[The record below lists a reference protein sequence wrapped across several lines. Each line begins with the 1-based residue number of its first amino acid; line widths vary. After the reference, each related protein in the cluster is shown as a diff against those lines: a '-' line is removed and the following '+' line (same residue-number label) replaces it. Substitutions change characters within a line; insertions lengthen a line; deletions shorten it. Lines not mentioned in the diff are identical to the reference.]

1 MALQPVNDNTAPA
14 AGIRGTEA
22 QDRVIAQPRRRWP
35 IWAALAIALVAL
47 VVVLTNMA
55 STWARADVTVARERL
70 RVAEVTQGR
79 FVRDVAIQGE
89 IVAAVKPT
97 LFAPSAG
104 KVSLRVAPG
113 DVVAAGDVIA
123 DIDSPTLTNSL
134 DQARALL
141 QSQQIALEREV
152 ITGRQTDLQNQQA
165 VDLAEVAIKAAER
178 ELRRAEQSWEYQV
191 ISRQD
196 YEKAVDDLAR
206 ARLEYTHKQ
215 ADAQLFRERQD
226 FEERAQALEMQ
237 QQELRVAELER
248 QVGAL
253 SVRSPVAGVVG
264 SLLVEDRSAVAA
276 DLPLVSV
283 VDLTRLE
290 LEVPLVQGYADDIA
304 VGMPATINYQGT
316 TFTARVSSISPEVT
330 NNTVATRIAF
340 VGAQPDGL
348 RQNQRLTGRIEIE
361 TVEDALMIPR
371 GPYFNSDG
379 GRAVY
384 RVDGDFATRTP
395 VTVGA
400 TSTSVIQVLSGVNVG
415 DRIVVSNT
423 QAFEGAP
430 EVLIT
435 D

>member
-1 MALQPVNDNTAPA
+1 MALQPVNDNTPTA

-22 QDRVIAQPRRRWP
+22 QDRVVAQPRRHWAV
-35 IWAALAIALVAL
+35 WAALAVGL
-47 VVVLTNMA
+47 VVAAVVLSNMA

-70 RVAEVTQGR
+70 RIAEVTQGR

-104 KVSLRVAPG
+104 KVALRVAPG
-113 DVVAAGDVIA
+113 DVVSTGDVIA
-123 DIDSPTLTNSL
+123 EIDSPTLKNSL

-206 ARLEYTHKQ
+206 AQLEYTHKQ

-248 QVGAL
+248 QVSAL

-316 TFTARVSSISPEVT
+316 TFAARVSSISPEVT

-340 VGAQPDGL
+340 VDGQPEGL

-361 TVEDALMIPR
+361 TVENAFMIPR

-384 RVDGDFATRTP
+384 LIDGDFAIRTP

-400 TSTSVIQVLSGVNVG
+400 TSTSVIQVLSGVNAG